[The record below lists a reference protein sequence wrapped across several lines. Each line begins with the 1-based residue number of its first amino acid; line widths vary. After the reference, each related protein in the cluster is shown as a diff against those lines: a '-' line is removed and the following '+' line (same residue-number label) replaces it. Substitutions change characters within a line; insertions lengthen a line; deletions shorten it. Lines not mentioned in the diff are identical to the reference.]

1 MRKTAQMISWG
12 SLILLIAA
20 PVLFFAGVITLDVNK
35 ILLNTATVIWFAS
48 ALCWMGRE
56 KEA

>member
-1 MRKTAQMISWG
+1 MRKTAQMVSWL
-12 SLILLIAA
+12 SLVLLITA
-20 PVLFFAGVITLDVNK
+20 PVLFFAGAITLDVNK
-35 ILLNTATVIWFAS
+35 ILLNTATGIWFAS

>member
-1 MRKTAQMISWG
+1 MRKTAQIISWG

-20 PVLFFAGVITLDVNK
+20 PVLFFAGVITLDVNI